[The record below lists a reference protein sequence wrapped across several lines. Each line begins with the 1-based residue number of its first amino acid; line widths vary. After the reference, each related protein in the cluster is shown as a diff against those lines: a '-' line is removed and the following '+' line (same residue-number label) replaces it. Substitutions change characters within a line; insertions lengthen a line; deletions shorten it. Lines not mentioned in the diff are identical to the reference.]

1 MEDMV
6 LNQRPITSRDA
17 RLQSLIA
24 QLDADELDEA
34 IGLLVDLIADRQ
46 RSPRA
51 DDDAE
56 AVVRPVMVA
65 D

>member
-1 MEDMV
+1 MEDIV
-6 LNQRPITSRDA
+6 LNQRPVTARDA
-17 RLQSLIA
+17 RLRSLIA
-24 QLDADELDEA
+24 QLDTDELDEA

-51 DDDAE
+51 DTAE
-56 AVVRPVMVA
+56 PVVRPVMVA

>member
-1 MEDMV
+1 MEDIV
-6 LNQRPITSRDA
+6 LNQRPITARDA
-17 RLQSLIA
+17 RLRSLIA

-34 IGLLVDLIADRQ
+34 IELLVDLIADRRCQ
-46 RSPRA
+46 PRA

-56 AVVRPVMVA
+56 PVIRFVMVA

>member
-1 MEDMV
+1 MEDIV

-34 IGLLVDLIADRQ
+34 IDLIVDLIADRQ

-51 DDDAE
+51 GDDAE
-56 AVVRPVMVA
+56 PVVRPVMVA